1 MSISNETKQRAARVR
16 LIAMDVD
23 GVLTDGTLP
32 LFENDEGKFFY
43 ARDGLGI
50 SVGRS
55 AGLKFAIITGRRC
68 EAVRKRAGELRI
80 HHLVQAATNK
90 AKALSDVCAAEG
102 IDVTA
107 AAFIGDDWNDL
118 PGMEVAGLS
127 ACPADAPPEI
137 RARVDVVLEHNG
149 GRGAVRELVESVLE
163 AQGGWEKAAEKWLES
178 LREREAQDGGIVC
191 RQ

>member
-32 LFENDEGKFFY
+32 LFEHDEGKFFY

-55 AGLKFAIITGRRC
+55 AGLKFAIITGRQC
-68 EAVRKRAGELRI
+68 AAVEKRVEELRI
-80 HHLVQAATNK
+80 EHLIQRATNK
-90 AKALSDVCAAEG
+90 AKALADVCAAEG
-102 IDVTA
+102 IDVSQ

-118 PGMEVAGLS
+118 PAMEIAGLS
-127 ACPADAPPEI
+127 ACPVDSPIEI
-137 RARVDVVLEHNG
+137 QFRVDIVLEQLG
-149 GRGAVRELVESVLE
+149 GRGAVRELIEEVLE
-163 AQGGWEKAAEKWLES
+163 TQGGWAEAAEKWLEG
-178 LREREAQDGGIVC
+178 LRGRDAQDGGIVC

>member
-1 MSISNETKQRAARVR
+1 
-16 LIAMDVD
+16 MDVD

-32 LFENDEGKFFY
+32 LLEHDEGKFFY

-68 EAVRKRAGELRI
+68 EAVRRRVDELHI
-80 HHLVQAATNK
+80 DHLVQAATNK
-90 AKALSDVCAAEG
+90 AKALAAVCAAEEV
-102 IDVTA
+102 DVIE

-137 RARVDVVLEHNG
+137 RARVDLVLKHNG
-149 GRGAVRELVESVLE
+149 GRGAVRELVETVLE
-163 AQGGWEKAAEKWLES
+163 AQGGWEKAAEKWLDS